1 MKKALVAIG
10 AIILI
15 VVILVIVFM
24 QKGEKNIQIDIE
36 DLASKMA
43 QSGSFE
49 DKLEKVDDGVV
60 LESYNFTSDEVE
72 ELVSY
77 QGSGASSEEIVIL
90 KVRDKNNLGSIKD
103 KINIRLQDR
112 KEAFESYLPNEV
124 GKIENSV
131 FLTKGNYVILC
142 ISNDNT
148 KINELIDSYLK

>member
-1 MKKALVAIG
+1 MKKVLVVIG

-36 DLASKMA
+36 DLANKMA
-43 QSGSFE
+43 QSASFE

-60 LESYNFTSDEVE
+60 LESYNFNSDEVE

-112 KEAFESYLPNEV
+112 KEAFESYLPKEV

-131 FLTKGNYVILC
+131 FLTKRNYVILC

>member
-1 MKKALVAIG
+1 MKKVLVVIG

-36 DLASKMA
+36 DLANKMA
-43 QSGSFE
+43 QSGFFE

-60 LESYNFTSDEVE
+60 LESYNFNSDEVE

-112 KEAFESYLPNEV
+112 KEAFESYLPKEV

>member
-1 MKKALVAIG
+1 MYKR
-10 AIILI
+10 
-15 VVILVIVFM
+15 
-24 QKGEKNIQIDIE
+24 Q
-36 DLASKMA
+36 
-43 QSGSFE
+43 
-49 DKLEKVDDGVV
+49 V
-60 LESYNFTSDEVE
+60 LESYNFNSDEVE

-112 KEAFESYLPNEV
+112 KEAFESYLPKEV

-131 FLTKGNYVILC
+131 FLTKRNYVILC

-148 KINELIDSYLK
+148 RCV

>member
-112 KEAFESYLPNEV
+112 KEAFESYLPKEV
-124 GKIENSV
+124 GKIENSA

>member
-36 DLASKMA
+36 DLANKMA

-60 LESYNFTSDEVE
+60 LESYNFNSDEVE

-77 QGSGASSEEIVIL
+77 QGSGAV
-90 KVRDKNNLGSIKD
+90 
-103 KINIRLQDR
+103 
-112 KEAFESYLPNEV
+112 SYTHLDV
-124 GKIENSV
+124 YKRQQL
-131 FLTKGNYVILC
+131 F
-142 ISNDNT
+142 
-148 KINELIDSYLK
+148 

>member
-1 MKKALVAIG
+1 MKKVLVVIG

-36 DLASKMA
+36 DLANKMA

-60 LESYNFTSDEVE
+60 LESYNFNSDEVE

-112 KEAFESYLPNEV
+112 KEAFESYLPKEV

-131 FLTKGNYVILC
+131 FLTKRNYVILC

>member
-36 DLASKMA
+36 DLANKMA

-60 LESYNFTSDEVE
+60 LESYNFNSDEVE

-112 KEAFESYLPNEV
+112 KEAFESYLPKEV

-131 FLTKGNYVILC
+131 FLTKRNYVILC

>member
-43 QSGSFE
+43 QSASFE

-60 LESYNFTSDEVE
+60 LESYNFNSDEVE

-112 KEAFESYLPNEV
+112 KEAFESYLPKEV

-131 FLTKGNYVILC
+131 FLTKRNYVILC